1 MPKQTTYLIALI
13 AILAASL
20 HSSTANAAV
29 ASGTLVKSPEQSA
42 VYYVSAGKRYAFP
55 NDKVYFTWY
64 TDFSNVVTITPTELA
79 NLPLSGN
86 VVYRPGIKLVKI
98 TTDPRVFAVSR
109 YGILHWITSESV
121 ASALY
126 GSNWNK
132 QVDDIPDTFFTNYTV
147 STPITAASDYNK
159 TLELG
164 MTSIQLNLGVDVVL
178 EPGGGTGSDQ
188 TTQTG
193 VPMIGGCA
201 IFPADSPWNTPVTSL
216 PVRSDSATFIASIGS
231 SSPLHPDVGGGGQY
245 GIPFNV
251 VPGTQTNV
259 PITYT
264 AYGDESD
271 PGPFPI
277 PANATVENGS
287 DKHVLVLQQAT
298 CMLYELFDASKDA
311 AGSGWSAGSGAKW
324 DLSSNAHR
332 PLGWTSAD
340 AAGLPILPGLVRYDE
355 VAAGSV
361 NHAIRF
367 TAPRTQKGYI
377 LPATHQAGSS
387 DASLP
392 PMGLRVRLKAN
403 YDISGLTGEA
413 KVIATAMKKYGMI
426 LADNG
431 SSWFFQG
438 ASDPRWNDDDL
449 NQLKVIP
456 GSAFE
461 AVDTGAIMNTAP

>member
-1 MPKQTTYLIALI
+1 MTKRFTHLAAIIAMI
-13 AILAASL
+13 AASL
-20 HSSTANAAV
+20 PSSTAMAAV

-42 VYYVSAGKRYAFP
+42 VYYVSGGKRYAFP
-55 NDKVYFTWY
+55 NDKVFFTWY
-64 TDFSNVVTITPTELA
+64 SDFSSVITISPAELA

-86 VVYRPGIKLVKI
+86 VVYKPGVKLVKI
-98 TTDPRVFAVSR
+98 TTDPRVFAVAR

-126 GSNWNK
+126 GSTWNK

-147 STPITAASDYNK
+147 SEPITKASDYDK
-159 TLELG
+159 ALELG
-164 MTSIQLNLGVDVVL
+164 IGTIQLNLGVAVPL
-178 EPGGGTGSDQ
+178 EPGGGTGSDT

-201 IFPADSPWNTPVTSL
+201 IFPADSAWNTPVTNL

-231 SSPLHPDVGGGGQY
+231 NAPLHPDVGGDGEY
-245 GIPFNV
+245 GIPFTI
-251 VPGTQTNV
+251 VPGTQANV

-264 AYGDESD
+264 AWGDESD

-277 PANATVENGS
+277 PANATVENGT
-287 DKHVLVLQQAT
+287 DKHVLVLQRAT
-298 CMLYELFDASKDA
+298 CMLYELGNASKDA
-311 AGSGWSAGSGAKW
+311 SGPGWSADAGAKW

-332 PLGWTSAD
+332 PFGWTSAD

-355 VAAGSV
+355 VAAGAV

-367 TAPRTQKGYI
+367 TAPSTQKGYI
-377 LPATHQAGSS
+377 LPATHFAGSNN
-387 DASLP
+387 ASLP

-403 YDISGLTGEA
+403 YDISGLTGQA

-431 SSWFFQG
+431 SPWFFQG
-438 ASDPRWNDDDL
+438 ASDTRWNDDDL
-449 NQLKVIP
+449 NQLKGIP

-461 AVDTGAIMNTAP
+461 AVDTGAILNASS